1 MNKIRSLKV
10 NYILNTIKVIM
21 GVIFPLITFPYT
33 SRVLQ
38 PAGTGKVSFST
49 SVVSYFILISSIGIP
64 LYATREAAKVR
75 DDKEELS
82 KFAHEIFIINMISTV
97 ISYTILFLAIN
108 FNKKLYSLK
117 EVIYVL
123 SLSIIFNTLAMDWL
137 YQALENYLYITVRTI
152 FFQIVSLG
160 LLFVFVKNEGDYLS
174 YAALS
179 VLSSGGS
186 SILNFIYARKYIFVK
201 KYKDYKFK
209 KHLKPIFTLFA
220 INVSTSV
227 YVNLN
232 SVMLGFICG
241 DESVGIYSA
250 AYKVIKLILS
260 VVTSLG
266 IVLMPRSSYYISN
279 DKIDEFNGLIKKAFN
294 FIIVI
299 SIPIIVGLFM
309 LSKELITIFCG
320 TSYLPAVTPM
330 RIMLA
335 TILIISISNLIGV
348 QILIPLGKESI
359 TLYSSIIGA
368 IVNVVMNLILLSKYA
383 ENGAAISNLLAETSV
398 TIFLIIAMWDRVKN
412 SILDKRNLV
421 YLLGGLL
428 IILQVYLLK
437 LVISNIFIIIATSVV
452 ICSIT
457 YFLLLV
463 ITKDSLVLEILNRL
477 RKLVF
482 KC

>member
-1 MNKIRSLKV
+1 
-10 NYILNTIKVIM
+10 
-21 GVIFPLITFPYT
+21 
-33 SRVLQ
+33 
-38 PAGTGKVSFST
+38 
-49 SVVSYFILISSIGIP
+49 
-64 LYATREAAKVR
+64 
-75 DDKEELS
+75 
-82 KFAHEIFIINMISTV
+82 
-97 ISYTILFLAIN
+97 
-108 FNKKLYSLK
+108 
-117 EVIYVL
+117 
-123 SLSIIFNTLAMDWL
+123 MDWL